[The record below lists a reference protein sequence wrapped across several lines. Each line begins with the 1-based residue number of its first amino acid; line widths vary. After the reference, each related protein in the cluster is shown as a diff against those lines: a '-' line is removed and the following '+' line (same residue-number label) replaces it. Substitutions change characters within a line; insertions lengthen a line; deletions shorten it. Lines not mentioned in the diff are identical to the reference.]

1 MLTFNIESR
10 KRPFKRCS
18 CEHWAG
24 RLIAQGYFPVGPGD
38 VLTAVSFDVLDA
50 FQCFSTNGAFSKE
63 GFAKGLEEFH
73 FLRLRQEPRNYIEHF
88 RLCLPFWLRTRRK
101 RDSLVN
107 KSLNELIERLERGQ
121 EEVRIE
127 NEKDEGVADTDST
140 TAPGRPIRFKTGSL
154 VDLCPA
160 CFYRLSDRPEDSSP
174 TIVCADGN
182 FQQNRL
188 KHVGYKNLD
197 EYETDLFL
205 HMTKEERAS
214 VDNSL
219 PQPTGDCSHH
229 FKASTK
235 PYTMRH
241 YDETGL
247 ISLVCRYNDPVLHLL
262 LQ

>member
-1 MLTFNIESR
+1 MHFRNISNHHRLESR
-10 KRPFKRCS
+10 KKKFRRCS
-18 CEHWAG
+18 CDHWAG
-24 RLIAQGYFPVGPGD
+24 RLIAHGYFPVGPGD
-38 VLTAVSFDVLDA
+38 VLTAVSFDLLDM

-63 GFAKGLEEFH
+63 GYAKGLEEFH

-88 RLCLPFWLRTRRK
+88 RLCIPFWLRTRRK
-101 RDSLVN
+101 RDSLVHN
-107 KSLNELIERLERGQ
+107 ALNTWIERIEQTQ
-121 EEVRIE
+121 EATQIE
-127 NEKDEGVADTDST
+127 NEDEGVADTDPT

-174 TIVCADGN
+174 TIIAADGN

-197 EYETDLFL
+197 WYETLMFI
-205 HMTKEERAS
+205 HMSKKERSS

-219 PQPTGDCSHH
+219 PEASGDCSHH

-247 ISLVCRYNDPVLHLL
+247 ISLVCR
-262 LQ
+262 